1 MAALKGRSLRRLH
14 VRGARVTRDE
24 PLLAGSYG
32 RLRAVE
38 EAPDGTIWVTT
49 SNRDSYGSP
58 VSGRDDRI
66 LRIVPPRG

>member
-14 VRGARVTRDE
+14 VRGARVTRDQ

-58 VSGRDDRI
+58 VSARDDRI